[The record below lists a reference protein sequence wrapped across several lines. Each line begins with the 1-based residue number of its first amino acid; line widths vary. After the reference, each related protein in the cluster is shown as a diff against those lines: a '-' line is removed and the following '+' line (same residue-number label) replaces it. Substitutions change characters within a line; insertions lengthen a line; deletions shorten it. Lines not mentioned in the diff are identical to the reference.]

1 VSELERQAAACLLP
15 SFPGH
20 AVPGWISRWLERG
33 IGGITLFAYNVGD
46 PVQLAGLT
54 HALSRERSDLLISID
69 EEGGDVT
76 RLEAEQGS
84 SYPGNLALGAVDDP
98 ELTEEV
104 ASAIAAELAQAGVNL
119 NLAPVADV
127 NTNPLNPV
135 IGVRSFGSD
144 PELVARHVAAFVRG
158 TQRQGVAACAKHFPG
173 HGDTSADSHRE
184 LPVAGGDLEAALVP
198 FRAAVDAGV
207 RAVMTGHLLVPELD
221 DRPAT
226 VSEPIVSGLL
236 RGDLGFEGL
245 VITDAL
251 EMKAVSETVGVAEA
265 AVLALAAGADAL
277 CIGHDVHEATVDGI
291 HAAIVAAVRA
301 GRLSE
306 ERVAEAAG
314 RVAAAGRWA
323 SPTAAGAAG
332 RACGAEAARRALA
345 VTGPVFLGAPAL
357 VLDLVPEP
365 NIAAGRFRHALADFL
380 PDAVR
385 VSLDSAPD
393 DLEALVGRHPDRRLV
408 LVLRDAAR
416 HDWQQATVRAA
427 RALRPDAILVETG
440 LSNGTEGTGYVVSNG
455 AGRANLDAVADALT
469 AR

>member
-1 VSELERQAAACLLP
+1 VNELERQVAACLLP

-20 AVPGWISRWLERG
+20 VVPEWISRWLERG
-33 IGGITLFAYNVGD
+33 LGGITLFAYNVGE
-46 PVQLAGLT
+46 PVQLARLT

-104 ASAIAAELAQAGVNL
+104 ASAIAGELAQAGVNL

-207 RAVMTGHLLVPELD
+207 RAVMTGHLLVLELD

-226 VSEPIVSGLL
+226 LSEPIVSGLL

-251 EMKAVSETVGVAEA
+251 EMKAVSETVGVEEA

-277 CIGHDVHEATVDGI
+277 CIGHDLHEAAVDAI
-291 HAAIVAAVRA
+291 HSAVVAAVRA
-301 GRLSE
+301 GRLAE
-306 ERVAEAAG
+306 ERVAAAAG

-332 RACGAEAARRALA
+332 RASGAEAARRALV
-345 VTGPVFLGAPAL
+345 VTGRVGLGAPAL
-357 VLDLVPEP
+357 VLDLAPEP
-365 NIAAGRFRHALADFL
+365 NIAAGRFRHGLVDFL
-380 PDAVR
+380 PGAVR
-385 VSLDSAPD
+385 VPLDSAPD

-416 HDWQQATVRAA
+416 HEWQQATVRAA
-427 RALRPDAILVETG
+427 LALRPDAIVVETG
-440 LSNGTEGTGYVVSNG
+440 FSNGAQGAGYVISSG
-455 AGRANLDAVADALT
+455 AGRANLEAVADALT